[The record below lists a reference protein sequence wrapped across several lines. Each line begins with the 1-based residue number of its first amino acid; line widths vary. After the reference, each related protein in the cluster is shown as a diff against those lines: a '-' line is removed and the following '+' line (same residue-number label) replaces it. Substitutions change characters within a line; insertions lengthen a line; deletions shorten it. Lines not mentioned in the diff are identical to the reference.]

1 MDIFAIGAVI
11 MVAMAATKVVDRLS
25 GEGFRGKSRPGD
37 DNLAVFV
44 LISGVGGLKTRHF
57 LNFYSGTVCFV
68 NQVVNSSS
76 ERAVSQMKESKVFFF
91 RSRHDFQAVQT
102 QKAFGDDQGG
112 TFVSVDKRMIPG
124 EFEGVR
130 SCKSG

>member
-44 LISGVGGLKTRHF
+44 LISGVGGLKTRHLSIF
-57 LNFYSGTVCFV
+57 IA
-68 NQVVNSSS
+68 
-76 ERAVSQMKESKVFFF
+76 ERHVS
-91 RSRHDFQAVQT
+91 
-102 QKAFGDDQGG
+102 
-112 TFVSVDKRMIPG
+112 
-124 EFEGVR
+124 
-130 SCKSG
+130 